1 MRLVFVWSIV
11 FTICLIK
18 TFTIDKIRITGCEG
32 TYNRKVYDKLNNQL
46 NVFRVMEET
55 KPFLEP
61 PKSQKPLIQGLEN
74 YVEKHFGN
82 FSFAELRYIRPD
94 TPIYNSIVEMQ
105 RKAGKLQEGEELGG
119 CCGMLPT
126 GEAVIYLVNKHKQGH
141 QLPFDGLL
149 YEMIHLAKPDWNAE
163 KVEQETDR
171 HLQTAREHAKISA
184 YNATH
189 KRKKPYPK

>member
-1 MRLVFVWSIV
+1 
-11 FTICLIK
+11 
-18 TFTIDKIRITGCEG
+18 
-32 TYNRKVYDKLNNQL
+32 
-46 NVFRVMEET
+46 MEET

-74 YVEKHFGN
+74 YVEKHFGK

-94 TPIYNSIVEMQ
+94 TPIHNSIVEMQ